1 MPSVGQPY
9 HKNNSNHCL
18 KSKENTENINS
29 GFSKT
34 SNNKTILFSKCATCD
49 IKKARV
55 VKKQEGSGILSS
67 LGLKTPLSKIPLFAD
82 ISFWMQ
88 FY

>member
-1 MPSVGQPY
+1 MPFVGQPY

-18 KSKENTENINS
+18 RCKKNTEKINS
-29 GFSKT
+29 GVSKT
-34 SNNKTILFSKCATCD
+34 SNNKTILFSKCAICD
-49 IKKARV
+49 ARFA
-55 VKKQEGSGILSS
+55 KKQGSGMLSI

-82 ISFWMQ
+82 ILFWMQ

>member
-1 MPSVGQPY
+1 MPFVGQPY

-18 KSKENTENINS
+18 RCKKNTENINS
-29 GFSKT
+29 GVSNT
-34 SNNKTILFSKCATCD
+34 SNNKTILFSKCAICD
-49 IKKARV
+49 PKKPRF
-55 VKKQEGSGILSS
+55 VKKQGSGMLSS

-82 ISFWMQ
+82 ILFWMQ